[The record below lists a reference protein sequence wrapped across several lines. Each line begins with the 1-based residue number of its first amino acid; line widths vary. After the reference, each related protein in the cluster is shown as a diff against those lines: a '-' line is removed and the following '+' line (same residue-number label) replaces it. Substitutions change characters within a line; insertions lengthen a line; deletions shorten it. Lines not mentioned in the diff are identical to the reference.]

1 MSVLPVGIASSGA
14 YTIQKSVRFRAS
26 GGPGA
31 MTRTFGAAGS
41 RRIWTH
47 SVWLKRGALNS
58 VQQFL
63 TVGATA
69 NDITTFALTAD
80 NKLDSLNNIGGST
93 VARLTSSA
101 VLRDDS
107 GHYHCVVAWDTTN
120 ATANNR
126 IRMWIN
132 GVEQTSFTTRVNPAL
147 NQDTQVNTA
156 AAHWIGRSSVASANH
171 IDGGLSEINH
181 IDGLALTAASFGEF
195 DANGIWVPKKYTG
208 PYGTNGYYLPFNDG
222 TNLTNLCLDRSGNGN
237 HFTASGISLTAG
249 ATYDWM
255 DDTPSNSFCTLSKLS
270 GNAEAVVANGN
281 LSLSSSIPGSI
292 YGTCWGTHAFS
303 SGKYYWE
310 CTQTSTSQVS
320 AGVSGIAT
328 NYSGYVGSS
337 SDSWGYISNSGQKFT
352 GGAGSAYGPTTTTGD
367 VIGVAMDADSKT
379 LTFYK
384 NGVSMGTAFTG
395 MPSIAYLPMFAT
407 IADVLNV
414 NFGQRPFAYAPPSGF
429 VALNTRNLTGT
440 TITTSGTFQGNAL
453 VDGPR
458 VWLNGVPTAMTINGN
473 AVTFGTQA
481 DKLANG
487 FKVRSSSA
495 GYNASGTNTYSVSFT
510 GGAFKTAR
518 AQINP

>member
-1 MSVLPVGIASSGA
+1 MSLLPVGFGA
-14 YTIQKSVRFRAS
+14 GGYEIQKSVRFRAS

-31 MTRTFGAAGS
+31 MTRTFGSVGN

-80 NKLDSLNNIGGST
+80 NKLDSLNNIGGLT

-107 GHYHCVVAWDTTN
+107 GHYHCVVAWDTTH

-132 GVEQTSFTTRVNPAL
+132 GVEQTSFTTRTNPAL

-222 TNLTNLCLDRSGNGN
+222 TNLTNLCLDRSGNSN

-255 DDTPSNSFCTLSKLS
+255 DDTPSNSFCTLSKPS
-270 GNAEAVVANGN
+270 SVNAALANGN
-281 LSLSSSIPGSI
+281 LTFASATPGTT
-292 YGTCWGTHAFS
+292 YGNAWGTLGFS
-303 SGKYYWE
+303 SGKFYWE
-310 CTQTSTSQVS
+310 CTVTASNQVVM
-320 AGVSGIAT
+320 GVSTKVTGW
-328 NYSGYVGSS
+328 SGYVGSNAN
-337 SDSWGYISNSGQKFT
+337 SWGYNSNNGWKSTNTIST
-352 GGAGSAYGPTTTTGD
+352 AYGSSAVAGD
-367 VIGVAMDADSKT
+367 VIGIAMDADAGT

-384 NGVSMGTAFTG
+384 NGVSMGAAFTG
-395 MPSIAYLPMFAT
+395 LPSQVYLPAFANYY
-407 IADVLNV
+407 ADVANI
-414 NFGQRPFAYAPPSGF
+414 NFGQRPFAYGPPAGF
-429 VALNTRNLTGT
+429 VALSTKNLAANTV
-440 TITTSGTFQGNAL
+440 ITSGTFTGNAN
-453 VDGPR
+453 VDGPW

-473 AVTFGTQA
+473 AVTFGTHA

-487 FKVRSSSA
+487 FKVRSASA
-495 GYNASGTNTYSVSFT
+495 SYNVSGSNSYSVSTT
-510 GGAFKTAR
+510 GPSLKTAR
-518 AQINP
+518 AQVNP

>member
-1 MSVLPVGIASSGA
+1 MSLLPVGVASSGA
-14 YTIQKSVRFRAS
+14 YTIQKAVRFRAS

-31 MTRTFGAAGS
+31 MTRTFGAAGN
-41 RRIWTH
+41 RKIWTH
-47 SVWLKRGALNS
+47 SVWLHRGALGS

-93 VARLTSSA
+93 VARLTSAA

-107 GHYHCVVAWDTTN
+107 AQYHCVVAWDTTN
-120 ATANNR
+120 ATADNR
-126 IRMWIN
+126 IRMWIS
-132 GVEQTSFTTRVNPAL
+132 GVEITSFTTRTNPTL

-156 AAHWIGRSSVASANH
+156 AAMWLGRSSVASANH
-171 IDGGLSEINH
+171 IDGCLSEINH
-181 IDGLALTAASFGEF
+181 VDGEALTASSFGEF

-208 PYGTNGYYLPFNDG
+208 SYGTNGFYLPFDDG

-237 HFTASGISLTAG
+237 NFTASGISLTAG

-255 DDTPSNSFCTLSKLS
+255 DDTPSNGFCTLSKL
-270 GNAEAVVANGN
+270 NANSDAIVANGN
-281 LSLSSSIPGSI
+281 LSLASAIPGSV
-292 YGTCWGTHAFS
+292 YGTSWGTHGFS

-310 CTQTSTSQVS
+310 CTQTGTAQVS
-320 AGVSGIAT
+320 AGVSTTAT
-328 NYSGYVGSS
+328 NYGGYVGSS
-337 SDSWGYISNSGQKFT
+337 ALSWGYISTSGQKFT
-352 GGAGSAYGPTTTTGD
+352 GGGGAAYGPTTTTGD
-367 VIGVAMDADSKT
+367 VIGVAMDADNGT

-384 NGVSMGTAFTG
+384 NGVSMGTAFSSL
-395 MPSIAYLPMFAT
+395 PSQTYLPMFAT
-407 IADVLNV
+407 IADTLNV
-414 NFGQRPFAYAPPSGF
+414 NFGQRPFAYSPPSGF
-429 VALNTRNLTGT
+429 VALNTQNLTNT
-440 TITTSGTFQGNAL
+440 TVITSGNFTGNAST
-453 VDGPR
+453 DGPW

-495 GYNASGTNTYSVSFT
+495 SYNVSGNNTFSVSTT
-510 GGAFKTAR
+510 GPALKTAR
-518 AQINP
+518 AQVNP